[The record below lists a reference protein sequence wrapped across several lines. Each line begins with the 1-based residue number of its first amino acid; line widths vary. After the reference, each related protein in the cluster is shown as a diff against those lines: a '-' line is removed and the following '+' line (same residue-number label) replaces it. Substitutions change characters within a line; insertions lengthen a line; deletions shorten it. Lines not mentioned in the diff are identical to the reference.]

1 MRSRIRDISALCR
14 QMRRSTKVTLGWE
27 PAIRRK
33 PFLSERPP
41 RTVGVGAA
49 LAPRKSGDPARHRH
63 DNRGPRGTEENHW
76 PIRLMSLIFE
86 QMINGCRDRNSDGGP
101 PMHKVV
107 AKITGVLHRARGASA
122 GFCRKQADR
131 DLAQL
136 QVRSGERVTDSLE
149 FEMFQRLL
157 SERRNFIICCD

>member
-1 MRSRIRDISALCR
+1 MPSNAPIYKSHTGMGASDSAKAL
-14 QMRRSTKVTLGWE
+14 
-27 PAIRRK
+27 
-33 PFLSERPP
+33 LSERPP

-157 SERRNFIICCD
+157 SERRNFTICCD